1 MIKEAILKVV
11 NGNDLNAK
19 EAYGAMDEIM
29 SGEAS
34 EVQMSAYLTALS
46 MKGETIEEITASTK
60 AMRAHCVKLLND
72 EEVLEIVGTGGDG
85 SNTFNISTTSSIVI
99 SAAGVPVAKHGNR
112 SASSKC
118 GAADVLEA
126 LGVNIYIEPE
136 KSLKILKEINL
147 CFLFAQNYHL
157 AMKFVAGVRKELSI
171 RTIFNILGPLTNPAG
186 ATMQVL
192 GVYDESLVKPLCE
205 VLKNVGVKSALSV
218 YGQDGLDEISV
229 SDKTSVCEL
238 RDGRLKCYEIAPE
251 DFGME
256 RCSKDTLELPSKYA
270 GDISENVENAILNA
284 LNIEI
289 DDRTPD
295 MERLEYELTTTD
307 VVHKNRVTSKS
318 RDLGRW
324 PTWLKAVISASILAV
339 LAVGTLL
346 VTGVINWDSLIPS
359 DDRSDARVPN
369 VINLTVDDAEK
380 ILASENI
387 DMKIVDKQESED
399 IPKDSVLSQ
408 NISGG
413 SQVQNGMTVEI
424 VVSSGKG
431 QVYMPDFTGIGQAE
445 AVEQVEKMGLHAKIE
460 TQESEIARDYICDQQ
475 YKEGEKVDKGSEILL
490 KVSIGNSGYDESVE
504 TTIPDVV
511 GETWENARKCA
522 REKKIYIYK
531 EETLNDSKVAQGNVI
546 KQNHKSGEKEKQG
559 FVLGV
564 KVSLGVKMTHVPDVV
579 YKSLEDARKLMDE
592 SNLQIEVEYEQSDK
606 VEKDHVISQSIKP
619 DTEVE
624 EKTIIKLVVSKGN
637 DFEDNSEATSDTEET
652 TEITTEDTPTTAQE
666 TTTEEETTEE
676 PEPDDE
682 PTKAIVPDLS
692 GCSEDS
698 AISMLYDAG
707 LSVGSIEYRSD
718 PNSYDGAVLSQ
729 GVSAYSEV
737 DYGTSVSLIICN
749 NEKDESGNYICPEY

>member
-238 RDGRLKCYEIAPE
+238 RDGRLKCYEISPE

-256 RCSKDTLELPSKYA
+256 RCSKEDLVGGNPR
-270 GDISENVENAILNA
+270 ENAEITLSILNGQKGPKRNAVVLNSAAA
-284 LNIEI
+284 L
-289 DDRTPD
+289 
-295 MERLEYELTTTD
+295 Y
-307 VVHKNRVTSKS
+307 VA
-318 RDLGRW
+318 G
-324 PTWLKAVISASILAV
+324 KA
-339 LAVGTLL
+339 
-346 VTGVINWDSLIPS
+346 D
-359 DDRSDARVPN
+359 
-369 VINLTVDDAEK
+369 
-380 ILASENI
+380 
-387 DMKIVDKQESED
+387 
-399 IPKDSVLSQ
+399 
-408 NISGG
+408 
-413 SQVQNGMTVEI
+413 
-424 VVSSGKG
+424 
-431 QVYMPDFTGIGQAE
+431 
-445 AVEQVEKMGLHAKIE
+445 
-460 TQESEIARDYICDQQ
+460 
-475 YKEGEKVDKGSEILL
+475 
-490 KVSIGNSGYDESVE
+490 
-504 TTIPDVV
+504 
-511 GETWENARKCA
+511 
-522 REKKIYIYK
+522 
-531 EETLNDSKVAQGNVI
+531 
-546 KQNHKSGEKEKQG
+546 
-559 FVLGV
+559 
-564 KVSLGVKMTHVPDVV
+564 
-579 YKSLEDARKLMDE
+579 
-592 SNLQIEVEYEQSDK
+592 
-606 VEKDHVISQSIKP
+606 
-619 DTEVE
+619 
-624 EKTIIKLVVSKGN
+624 
-637 DFEDNSEATSDTEET
+637 
-652 TEITTEDTPTTAQE
+652 
-666 TTTEEETTEE
+666 
-676 PEPDDE
+676 
-682 PTKAIVPDLS
+682 
-692 GCSEDS
+692 
-698 AISMLYDAG
+698 
-707 LSVGSIEYRSD
+707 SIEDGVRLAGEIIDSGRAKKQLEKFIEYT
-718 PNSYDGAVLSQ
+718 NS
-729 GVSAYSEV
+729 
-737 DYGTSVSLIICN
+737 
-749 NEKDESGNYICPEY
+749 

>member
-251 DFGME
+251 DFGMG
-256 RCSKDTLELPSKYA
+256 RCSKEDLVGGNPR
-270 GDISENVENAILNA
+270 ENAEITLSILNGQKGPKRNAVVLNSAAA
-284 LNIEI
+284 L
-289 DDRTPD
+289 
-295 MERLEYELTTTD
+295 Y
-307 VVHKNRVTSKS
+307 VA
-318 RDLGRW
+318 G
-324 PTWLKAVISASILAV
+324 KA
-339 LAVGTLL
+339 
-346 VTGVINWDSLIPS
+346 D
-359 DDRSDARVPN
+359 
-369 VINLTVDDAEK
+369 
-380 ILASENI
+380 
-387 DMKIVDKQESED
+387 
-399 IPKDSVLSQ
+399 
-408 NISGG
+408 
-413 SQVQNGMTVEI
+413 
-424 VVSSGKG
+424 
-431 QVYMPDFTGIGQAE
+431 
-445 AVEQVEKMGLHAKIE
+445 
-460 TQESEIARDYICDQQ
+460 
-475 YKEGEKVDKGSEILL
+475 
-490 KVSIGNSGYDESVE
+490 
-504 TTIPDVV
+504 
-511 GETWENARKCA
+511 
-522 REKKIYIYK
+522 
-531 EETLNDSKVAQGNVI
+531 
-546 KQNHKSGEKEKQG
+546 
-559 FVLGV
+559 
-564 KVSLGVKMTHVPDVV
+564 
-579 YKSLEDARKLMDE
+579 
-592 SNLQIEVEYEQSDK
+592 
-606 VEKDHVISQSIKP
+606 
-619 DTEVE
+619 
-624 EKTIIKLVVSKGN
+624 
-637 DFEDNSEATSDTEET
+637 
-652 TEITTEDTPTTAQE
+652 
-666 TTTEEETTEE
+666 
-676 PEPDDE
+676 
-682 PTKAIVPDLS
+682 
-692 GCSEDS
+692 
-698 AISMLYDAG
+698 
-707 LSVGSIEYRSD
+707 SIEDGVRLAGEIIDSGRAKKQLEKFIEYT
-718 PNSYDGAVLSQ
+718 NS
-729 GVSAYSEV
+729 
-737 DYGTSVSLIICN
+737 
-749 NEKDESGNYICPEY
+749 

>member
-72 EEVLEIVGTGGDG
+72 EEILEIVGTGGDG

-238 RDGRLKCYEIAPE
+238 RDGRLKCYEIDPE

-256 RCSKDTLELPSKYA
+256 RCSKEDLVGGNPR
-270 GDISENVENAILNA
+270 ENAEITLSILNGQKGPKRNAVVLNSAAA
-284 LNIEI
+284 LYVAGKADSIE
-289 DDRTPD
+289 
-295 MERLEYELTTTD
+295 
-307 VVHKNRVTSKS
+307 
-318 RDLGRW
+318 G
-324 PTWLKAVISASILAV
+324 
-339 LAVGTLL
+339 
-346 VTGVINWDSLIPS
+346 GV
-359 DDRSDARVPN
+359 R
-369 VINLTVDDAEK
+369 
-380 ILASENI
+380 LASEII
-387 DMKIVDKQESED
+387 DSGRAKKQ
-399 IPKDSVLSQ
+399 L
-408 NISGG
+408 
-413 SQVQNGMTVEI
+413 
-424 VVSSGKG
+424 
-431 QVYMPDFTGIGQAE
+431 
-445 AVEQVEKMGLHAKIE
+445 EK
-460 TQESEIARDYICDQQ
+460 
-475 YKEGEKVDKGSEILL
+475 
-490 KVSIGNSGYDESVE
+490 
-504 TTIPDVV
+504 
-511 GETWENARKCA
+511 
-522 REKKIYIYK
+522 
-531 EETLNDSKVAQGNVI
+531 
-546 KQNHKSGEKEKQG
+546 
-559 FVLGV
+559 F
-564 KVSLGVKMTHVPDVV
+564 
-579 YKSLEDARKLMDE
+579 
-592 SNLQIEVEYEQSDK
+592 
-606 VEKDHVISQSIKP
+606 
-619 DTEVE
+619 
-624 EKTIIKLVVSKGN
+624 
-637 DFEDNSEATSDTEET
+637 
-652 TEITTEDTPTTAQE
+652 
-666 TTTEEETTEE
+666 
-676 PEPDDE
+676 
-682 PTKAIVPDLS
+682 
-692 GCSEDS
+692 
-698 AISMLYDAG
+698 
-707 LSVGSIEYRSD
+707 IEYT
-718 PNSYDGAVLSQ
+718 NS
-729 GVSAYSEV
+729 
-737 DYGTSVSLIICN
+737 
-749 NEKDESGNYICPEY
+749 